1 MSQESMGEAT
11 DQLVEAKKRNEAVAE
26 TSVYTDEARP
36 LDETRPLAS
45 SRALSPKLKRLII
58 PILIFVA
65 FQVVAMILG
74 RILRNRYLGQE
85 VGEDEVNA
93 VGVTGAAQEKITT
106 QAFKGGYL
114 RAVMGAVELDL
125 SQAAIETPPA
135 TIEATVIMG
144 GAEIKVPQDW
154 VVTTEARSIMGAVE
168 DVRGQEKASEGT
180 TPDLVITGKVIMG
193 GLTVNC

>member
-1 MSQESMGEAT
+1 MGEAT
-11 DQLVEAKKRNEAVAE
+11 DQLSEAKERNDAVRE
-26 TSVYTDEARP
+26 TSVNADDAGP
-36 LDETRPLAS
+36 LDEK
-45 SRALSPKLKRLII
+45 RALSPKVKKLIK
-58 PILIFVA
+58 PILIMVG
-65 FQVVAMILG
+65 FQVVVAILG
-74 RILRNRYLGQE
+74 RILTQRCLGQE

-93 VGVTGAAQEKITT
+93 VGVTGAAEEKITT

-135 TIEATVIMG
+135 TIEATVVMG

-154 VVTTEARSIMGAVE
+154 VVKTEARAIMGGVE

-180 TPDLVITGKVIMG
+180 TPDLVVTGKVIMG

>member
-1 MSQESMGEAT
+1 MGEAT
-11 DQLVEAKKRNEAVAE
+11 DQLSEAKERNDAVRE
-26 TSVYTDEARP
+26 TSVNADDAGP
-36 LDETRPLAS
+36 LDEK
-45 SRALSPKLKRLII
+45 RALSPKVKKLIK
-58 PILIFVA
+58 PILIMVA
-65 FQVVAMILG
+65 FQVVVAILG
-74 RILRNRYLGQE
+74 RILRQRYLGQE

-93 VGVTGAAQEKITT
+93 VGVTGAAEEKITT

-135 TIEATVIMG
+135 TIEATVVMG

-154 VVTTEARSIMGAVE
+154 VVKTEARAIMGGVE

-180 TPDLVITGKVIMG
+180 TPDLVVTGKVIMG